1 VRAKEIAA
9 LGFVAAAA
17 LVALLLPGAA
27 GARVKPASRR
37 TPPQVSEKLFAQGTN
52 GFLLE
57 ASLENRRALVV
68 SATKFDTSLEGASYK
83 LRVHPRRGSDDMV
96 ARLGKLGRIDM
107 RFVPL
112 KVKRKAPERGCT
124 GGDTVIEEGAYVG
137 VFAFH
142 GEGGFT
148 RTHVHR
154 APAEI
159 TRVPALTCRSSEP
172 EFDPKQLER
181 ELEKIEREEADKEEK
196 GGEGDE
202 ADESESISVALK
214 ARARNHRVSFF
225 ATKSVF
231 KAKGKKGFALTN
243 IVAAAKRDR
252 GRIEESSFALYFL
265 GRGSTFL
272 LPNRR
277 RPAAEAILKPPAP
290 FSGSATFRRQGS
302 KPPSWTGDLRV
313 DLPGF
318 GDVRLAGPGA
328 KATMCEGLTCI
339 IRSGGGAR
347 SLARLESDLR

>member
-1 VRAKEIAA
+1 VWAKKIAA
-9 LGFVAAAA
+9 LLAATAILIALGLPAGAVAA
-17 LVALLLPGAA
+17 P
-27 GARVKPASRR
+27 VKPASRR
-37 TPPQVSEKLFAQGTN
+37 TPPQISEKLFAQGTN

-57 ASLENRRALVV
+57 ATLENRRALVV
-68 SATKFDTSLEGASYK
+68 SASKFGASLEGAGYK
-83 LRVHPRRGSDDMV
+83 LRVHPRRGSDDIV
-96 ARLGKLGRIDM
+96 AGLGKLGRIDM
-107 RFVPL
+107 RFVPY
-112 KVKRKAPERGCT
+112 KVKRKAPERGCA

-137 VFAFH
+137 LFAFL

-148 RTHVHR
+148 RTRVHQ
-154 APAEI
+154 APATI
-159 TRVPALTCRSSEP
+159 TRVPALTCRSDEP
-172 EFDPKQLER
+172 EFDAKKLER

-196 GGEGDE
+196 GGKGGE

-252 GRIEESSFALYFL
+252 GRIEESSFALYFF

-272 LPNRR
+272 LSNRR
-277 RPAAEAILKPPAP
+277 RPASEAILKPPAP

-302 KPPSWTGDLRV
+302 KPPSWAGDLRV

-318 GDVRLAGPGA
+318 GDVRLAGPGS
-328 KATMCEGLTCI
+328 KAAMCEGITCI
-339 IRSGGGAR
+339 SRGGGAH
-347 SLARLESDLR
+347 SLARLESGLR